1 MWILSLKKENF
12 SGFCPQKLRENLSDE
27 RFRQRVRRFAFPLLK
42 PAPDARAEIAGAL
55 GKKVLRQ
62 FRRATL
68 QVGLADFN
76 DCKQPVTFALP
87 FRFSIFTPQSCAEE
101 TQVMGTTEQIG

>member
-12 SGFCPQKLRENLSDE
+12 SGFCHRKLRVNLSDE

-42 PAPDARAEIAGAL
+42 PVPDASAEIAGAL
-55 GKKVLRQ
+55 GEKVLRQ
-62 FRRATL
+62 LRRAAL

-76 DCKQPVTFALP
+76 NGKQPLTFALP
-87 FRFSIFTPQSCAEE
+87 FRFSIFAPQSSAEE
-101 TQVMGTTEQIG
+101 TQVMCPTKQIR